1 MLYEYFFYLILN
13 LLFIFILRKKQI
25 KEIKRKNF
33 ASKSGDGGIKVMVVV
48 ELKFYFAWLRLY
60 WCNPQLHGHGH
71 DSLRDKHA
79 QGMDSPWRGSHS
91 MWMLIIIKTFE
102 QLISLLTSL
111 VYIA

>member
-48 ELKFYFAWLRLY
+48 ELKFYFA
-60 WCNPQLHGHGH
+60 
-71 DSLRDKHA
+71 
-79 QGMDSPWRGSHS
+79 
-91 MWMLIIIKTFE
+91 
-102 QLISLLTSL
+102 
-111 VYIA
+111 